1 MPVAVILNDHALALE
16 SNGDKIGNWNLADVS
31 AVRTTTDQFAIT
43 FGSEDMIFE
52 AEDVLRFSYE
62 ALPHIDGSRTR
73 SGVLTKIRTVLAPPT
88 PMPTSAID
96 LREERHLE
104 VIAADP
110 EPASQAY
117 PTASGSEHCRGTR
130 KDGQPCRSGI
140 VLDSG
145 FCSAHE
151 PGRPQRSPR
160 PVPVEDPSLASV
172 FRQLERAVR
181 DVRAGRMSPDTALAL
196 AGLAQAMCA
205 TIDADEL
212 KLGRQASEPAYLRRA
227 T

>member
-1 MPVAVILNDHALALE
+1 MRFRGRLRTPDDNGPGMPVAVILNDHALALE

-104 VIAADP
+104 VIAAD
-110 EPASQAY
+110 ERVAVAS
-117 PTASGSEHCRGTR
+117 R
-130 KDGQPCRSGI
+130 RS
-140 VLDSG
+140 
-145 FCSAHE
+145 
-151 PGRPQRSPR
+151 
-160 PVPVEDPSLASV
+160 
-172 FRQLERAVR
+172 
-181 DVRAGRMSPDTALAL
+181 
-196 AGLAQAMCA
+196 
-205 TIDADEL
+205 
-212 KLGRQASEPAYLRRA
+212 
-227 T
+227 